1 MGFALAIAA
10 RIGLVAQCAVIAVR
24 VAHIARPRIRIP
36 TGTDVDAAADGTPVG
51 PLTGQEAAVDIVR
64 AIVDEERGTVELW
77 GQLVVLL
84 PVFLLLAMMIR
95 SDSAGPVLY
104 LQERVGKNGRLFRL
118 WKFRTMHTDA
128 DKLQAITV
136 GKRDPRITRVGTFLR
151 KYKLDE
157 LPQLVNV
164 LMGEMSFVG
173 PRPELKK
180 FVDLY
185 TAEQKQVIGVKPGIT
200 DCASIQ
206 FRNENELLE

>member
-1 MGFALAIAA
+1 MVKRLFDFVVSLIAI
-10 RIGLVAQCAVIAVR
+10 II
-24 VAHIARPRIRIP
+24 
-36 TGTDVDAAADGTPVG
+36 
-51 PLTGQEAAVDIVR
+51 
-64 AIVDEERGTVELW
+64 
-77 GQLVVLL
+77 LL
-84 PVFLLLAMMIR
+84 PVFLLLALMIK
-95 SDSAGPVLY
+95 SNSAGPVLY

-136 GKRDPRITRVGTFLR
+136 GVRDPRITRVGVFLR

-185 TAEQKQVIGVKPGIT
+185 AEEQKQVINVKPGIT
-200 DCASIQ
+200 DLASIQ
-206 FRNENELLE
+206 FRNENEMLEGKADPINFYIREIMPVKLILNRKYIQEQSFWLDMRIIFRTIFQIFRK

>member
-1 MGFALAIAA
+1 MVKRLFDFTVSFVAL
-10 RIGLVAQCAVIAVR
+10 VI
-24 VAHIARPRIRIP
+24 
-36 TGTDVDAAADGTPVG
+36 
-51 PLTGQEAAVDIVR
+51 
-64 AIVDEERGTVELW
+64 
-77 GQLVVLL
+77 LL

-95 SDSAGPVLY
+95 SESAGPVLY

-185 TAEQKQVIGVKPGIT
+185 TAEQKQVIGVRPGIT
-200 DCASIQ
+200 DYASIQ
-206 FRNENELLE
+206 FRNENELLEGKADPIDFYIREIMPVKLGLNLKYIREQSFWLDMRIIFQTIFHVYRK